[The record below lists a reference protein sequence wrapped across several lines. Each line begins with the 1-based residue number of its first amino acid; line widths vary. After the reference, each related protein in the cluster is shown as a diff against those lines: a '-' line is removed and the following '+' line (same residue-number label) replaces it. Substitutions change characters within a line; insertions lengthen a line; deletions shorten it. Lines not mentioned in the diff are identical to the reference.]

1 MTLIFGIALGY
12 AGTMMRDEY
21 WPSKLEDLLIIANN
35 ADGSH
40 VGVDKYGREQ
50 SAKWCSGPDDLVP
63 GNKIPVVYYR
73 QMPTCKIIH
82 GWYLGYSV
90 YSHKD
95 GTRMLFPIPKETAE
109 NAR

>member
-1 MTLIFGIALGY
+1 MLLLGIVLGY

-50 SAKWCSGPDDLVP
+50 STKWCSGPDDLVP

-95 GTRMLFPIPKETAE
+95 GTRMLFPIPKETA